1 MIRLLDEVI
10 EPPQQLL
17 RRYVKCHAYAAYDR
31 DGAPAPG
38 DDPDTLTSRQRQAVN
53 GWQGMRMARC
63 SPAPFWE
70 RWSGHPLPE
79 LQQIPYDLDL
89 IDGRDA
95 EVEAGIAA
103 ICTLVSRMAEMYRVG
118 DVLPTKALHLLRP
131 RFVAISDSLVRPWLC
146 IREPNYTLDDNL
158 WYAEQAV
165 AVQRAMRRLGP
176 TNEPMLTE
184 LHAYAN
190 GLPAVTTPLSKVR
203 ILDMVLWLHARLNS
217 N

>member
-1 MIRLLDEVI
+1 
-10 EPPQQLL
+10 
-17 RRYVKCHAYAAYDR
+17 
-31 DGAPAPG
+31 
-38 DDPDTLTSRQRQAVN
+38 
-53 GWQGMRMARC
+53 
-63 SPAPFWE
+63 
-70 RWSGHPLPE
+70 
-79 LQQIPYDLDL
+79 
-89 IDGRDA
+89 
-95 EVEAGIAA
+95 
-103 ICTLVSRMAEMYRVG
+103 MYRVG

-165 AVQRAMRRLGP
+165 AVQRAMRRLGQ